1 MANINTAHS
10 YIAQARAASEVG
22 HHLQAARLAIW
33 AQRTA
38 KQCRA
43 AARDDVAWAAHNII
57 AAAMMRSTGQR
68 ERSIIGNLM
77 AESRMIGWTF

>member
-10 YIAQARAASEVG
+10 FIAQA
-22 HHLQAARLAIW
+22 HAAREAGNFLNSARFAIG

-43 AARDDVAWAAHNII
+43 AARNDVAWAAHNLI
-57 AAAMMRSTGQR
+57 AAAQMRATEQP
-68 ERSIIGNLM
+68 ERSIIGNIM
-77 AESRMIGWTF
+77 AESRHIGWTF

>member
-1 MANINTAHS
+1 MANINNAHS
-10 YIAQARAASEVG
+10 YIAQARAAREAG
-22 HHLQAARLAIW
+22 NHLQAAHLAIS

-57 AAAMMRSTGQR
+57 AAAMMRATGQR

-77 AESRMIGWTF
+77 AESRHIGWAF

>member
-22 HHLQAARLAIW
+22 RHLQAARLAIW

-43 AARDDVAWAAHNII
+43 RARNDVAWQAHDII
-57 AAAMMRSTGQR
+57 AAAQMLAKEQSD
-68 ERSIIGNLM
+68 RSIIGNLM